1 MATKITKRT
10 VDATQPA
17 DKRVFLWDTE
27 VKGFGL
33 QVLPSGIKSY
43 VFQYRTPDGKTR
55 RATIGKHG
63 TLTAD
68 QARLKARE
76 MQHRV
81 FEGGDPL
88 AEKRE
93 ARTAATVST
102 VLDAYLESAKFAE
115 KAPSTQAIDRG
126 RIHRHLQPLL
136 GKKLIG
142 KLKAEDVRHAYRDIR
157 DGKTATDEKTRP
169 RGRAIVKGGEGT
181 ARSAVRLLRAILSW
195 AQHEG
200 LISANPA
207 AGIRVGADGERTTII
222 ESSEQ
227 YARLFR
233 TLQRMENEQRIR

>member
-10 VDATQPA
+10 VDATKPA
-17 DKRVFLWDTE
+17 DKRVFVWDIE

-43 VFQYRTPDGKTR
+43 VFQYRIPDGKTR

-93 ARTAATVST
+93 ARTAATVGV

-126 RIHRHLQPLL
+126 GASTAICCRCS
-136 GKKLIG
+136 
-142 KLKAEDVRHAYRDIR
+142 VR
-157 DGKTATDEKTRP
+157 
-169 RGRAIVKGGEGT
+169 
-181 ARSAVRLLRAILSW
+181 
-195 AQHEG
+195 
-200 LISANPA
+200 
-207 AGIRVGADGERTTII
+207 
-222 ESSEQ
+222 SSL
-227 YARLFR
+227 AS
-233 TLQRMENEQRIR
+233 